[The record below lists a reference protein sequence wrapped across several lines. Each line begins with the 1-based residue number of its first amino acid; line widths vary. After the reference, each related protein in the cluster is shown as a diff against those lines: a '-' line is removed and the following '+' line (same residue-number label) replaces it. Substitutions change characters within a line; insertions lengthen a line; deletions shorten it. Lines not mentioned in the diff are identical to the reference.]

1 MPTVRAVRSTV
12 GRSGQTAIITGGASG
27 IGLALGARLVRRGAR
42 VVLADI
48 DGEAV
53 RRRAEELNGLA
64 GGSVLGRQLDVG
76 DESAFRSLV
85 EEVIE
90 RDGRLDMLFNN
101 AGVALGGPTHE
112 ITAAHWNR
120 VLDVNL
126 RGVING
132 VLAAYPS
139 MVEQGRGHIVN
150 TASAAGLVAP
160 PFVTAYA
167 TSKHAVV
174 GLSLGLRPEAAL
186 HGVKVSVLCPGTVE
200 TPILDRTPDPDLP
213 RTASKPVTAREY
225 LAVVRQKAASADVVA
240 RLALK
245 AIERNKAVIVA
256 PASAKPLW
264 YLQRLSPRLA
274 GQVTQ
279 VVARKVNRE
288 LVERRT

>member
-1 MPTVRAVRSTV
+1 VPTVRAVGSTV
-12 GRSGQTAIITGGASG
+12 GQSGRTAIITGGASG
-27 IGLALGARLVRRGAR
+27 IGLALGAQLVRRGAR
-42 VVLADI
+42 AVLADI
-48 DGEAV
+48 DGEAAQ
-53 RRRAEELNGLA
+53 RRAEELDGLA
-64 GGSVLGRQLDVG
+64 GGSVLGRQLDVS

-90 RDGRLDMLFNN
+90 RNGRLDMLFNN
-101 AGVALGGPTHE
+101 AGIALGGPTHE
-112 ITAAHWNR
+112 LTAAHWNR

-126 RGVING
+126 QGVING

-150 TASAAGLVAP
+150 TASAAGLAAP

-167 TSKHAVV
+167 TSKYAVV
-174 GLSLGLRPEAAL
+174 GLSLALRSEAAL

-213 RTASKPVTAREY
+213 RTASAPVTAREY
-225 LAVVRQKAASADVVA
+225 LAVVRQKAVPADDVA
-240 RLALK
+240 RRALK

-274 GQVTQ
+274 GQVAQ
-279 VVARKVNRE
+279 VLARKVNRD
-288 LVERRT
+288 LVEPRT